1 MCIILNGFSRN
12 NNETLLLISQENRNM
27 DLIDK
32 LNWRY
37 ATKKFDSSK
46 KLSSEK
52 LEILKQA
59 FNLTPTSYGVQTMK
73 MVVVN
78 NDRTKS
84 KMVEYCFGQEQ
95 VKNASHVL
103 AICIQDEVNE
113 IDVDNYFDDVVK
125 IRNTTESILAKYRK
139 ELKDF
144 VRSKTNKELEI
155 WCVNQA
161 YIALGNLMT
170 ACAIE
175 GIDSCPMEGFLP
187 DKIDELLDL
196 NKHNLK
202 SVLLLPVGYR
212 AEDDMFSELK
222 KVRKDISDT
231 IIEL

>member
-1 MCIILNGFSRN
+1 
-12 NNETLLLISQENRNM
+12 M
-27 DLIDK
+27 DLIEK

-46 KLSSEK
+46 KVSQDK

-73 MVVVN
+73 MVIVT
-78 NDRTKS
+78 DEATKD
-84 KMVEYCFGQEQ
+84 KMVDYCYGQEQ
-95 VKNASHVL
+95 TKGASHVL

-113 IDVDNYFDDVVK
+113 ADVDAYFDDVVK
-125 IRNTTESILAKYRK
+125 IRKTSETILSQYRE

-144 VRSKTNKELEI
+144 VKSKSKEEIEI
-155 WCVNQA
+155 WCVNQV

-170 ACAIE
+170 ACAVE
-175 GIDSCPMEGFLP
+175 EIDCCPMEGFLP
-187 DKIDELLDL
+187 EKVDELLDL
-196 NKHNLK
+196 KKYNLK

-212 AEDDMFSELK
+212 AKDDMFSELK
-222 KVRKDISDT
+222 KVRKDISET

>member
-1 MCIILNGFSRN
+1 
-12 NNETLLLISQENRNM
+12 M
-27 DLIDK
+27 DLIKK

-46 KLSSEK
+46 ILPSEK
-52 LEILKQA
+52 MEILKQV
-59 FNLTPTSYGVQTMK
+59 FNLTPTSYGMQTMK

-78 NDRTKS
+78 DEKTKS
-84 KMVEYCFGQEQ
+84 KMVEYCYGQEQ
-95 VKNASHVL
+95 VKTASHVL
-103 AICIQDEVNE
+103 VICIQDEVNE
-113 IDVDNYFDDVVK
+113 KDVDNYFNDVVK
-125 IRNTTESILAKYRK
+125 IRSTSESILSKYRK

-144 VRSKTNKELEI
+144 VNARANEELEI
-155 WCVNQA
+155 WCVNQV

-196 NKHNLK
+196 NKYNLK

-212 AEDDMFSELK
+212 AKDDMFAEMK

-231 IIEL
+231 IIEM